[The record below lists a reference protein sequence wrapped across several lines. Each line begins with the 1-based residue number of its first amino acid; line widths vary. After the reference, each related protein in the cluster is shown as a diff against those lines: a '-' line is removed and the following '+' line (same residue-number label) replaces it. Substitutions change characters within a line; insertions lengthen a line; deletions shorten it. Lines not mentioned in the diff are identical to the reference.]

1 MQNRKE
7 KKRKKKRKEIIL
19 PNIPKYVVTQFCHFV
34 KNAQP
39 KSPPK

>member
-34 KNAQP
+34 CLLSIIVFN
-39 KSPPK
+39 